1 MDLKRLNELS
11 GKRKRRRR
19 LGTGAGSGRGKTS
32 GRGHKGQKSRSGGAK
47 YLFEGG
53 RMPLFRKI
61 PKRGFSNYP
70 HKKIYEIVNLSELAV
85 FEDKAEIGPEQFRE
99 SKLTRR
105 GLPIKVLGEG
115 ELEVALTVRA
125 HKFSKSAVEK
135 IEKAGGK
142 AEVVQFKRTV
152 AEAEKSDEKAEGAN

>member
-1 MDLKRLNELS
+1 
-11 GKRKRRRR
+11 
-19 LGTGAGSGRGKTS
+19 
-32 GRGHKGQKSRSGGAK
+32 
-47 YLFEGG
+47 
-53 RMPLFRKI
+53 MPLFRKI
-61 PKRGFSNYP
+61 PKRGFSNHP

-115 ELEVALTVRA
+115 ELESALTVRA

-142 AEVVQFKRTV
+142 AEVVQFKRTA